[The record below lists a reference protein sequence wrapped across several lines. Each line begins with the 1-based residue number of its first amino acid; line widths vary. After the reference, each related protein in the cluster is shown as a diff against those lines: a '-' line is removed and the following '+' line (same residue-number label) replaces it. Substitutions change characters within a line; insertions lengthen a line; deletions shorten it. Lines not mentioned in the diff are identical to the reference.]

1 MEYIEVNSMNLGQHP
16 DTKLK
21 LLIVETELERV
32 KFLIRGYLRQR
43 LAKVFIYIF
52 EACIFFKHVTNTI

>member
-1 MEYIEVNSMNLGQHP
+1 MEYIEINSMNLSQHP

-43 LAKVFIYIF
+43 LAKVSIHL
-52 EACIFFKHVTNTI
+52 FKESFNHKYTN

>member
-43 LAKVFIYIF
+43 LAKVFIYEYF
-52 EACIFFKHVTNTI
+52 RGLYVFQTCY